1 MGQLPILKR
10 TWEKRNGQTLVKLL
24 VVKMKAITVISIVI
38 LALSLL
44 HQAQSA
50 QLVKKWQEKQ
60 FIEVLKKWTNVY
72 AEGNKAKAEIQKRNG
87 QAQQQQQSTNVNN
100 NNAINIHLHQ
110 LQTQQQNYYNPYG
123 NGYGHGYGYQQ
134 QHQVQGG
141 YYPNQRYPSYNR
153 YPSPSYGRKSSS
165 SSGSSRKKRSAD
177 W

>member
-87 QAQQQQQSTNVNN
+87 QAQQQ
-100 NNAINIHLHQ
+100 
-110 LQTQQQNYYNPYG
+110 NYYNPYG

>member
-110 LQTQQQNYYNPYG
+110 LQ
-123 NGYGHGYGYQQ
+123 
-134 QHQVQGG
+134 GG

-165 SSGSSRKKRSAD
+165 SSG
-177 W
+177 